1 MNRPHEEAE
10 ELALLFDLSM
20 DMLGSTDFE
29 GRLIK
34 LNPAWER
41 VLGYSLDELIGQ
53 PYLNFVHPDDVERT
67 RLEAYGAHAA
77 ATTKNFENRYLC
89 KDGSNRWISWNYSS
103 HPATQRLYFVGRD
116 ITQEKANQAHLQETK
131 DQLEAILDNSDVV
144 IGLKTL
150 AGTYLLANNEFAKL
164 VGAPSK
170 QSLIG
175 MRDEDLF
182 PAATADLLAKN
193 DVELIE
199 SGHILQ
205 FEEEIPSPDG
215 MRTYLTTRFLLNDVH
230 DKPYAICM
238 IAKDISY
245 RKMTELQLLMR
256 NQAIEH
262 SPSGISIADATLPD
276 MPLIYINP
284 AFEKT
289 TGYSAIDVIGRNCRF
304 LQGTDRNQP
313 EIERIREAIQ
323 AEEIVTVV
331 LRNYRKDGSLFYNE
345 LSLAPIHDENGVL
358 SHYVGI
364 TTDVTS
370 RIHYEARIQDRN
382 EALRD
387 AIHHLAQARK
397 QAEDATRL
405 KSQFLATMS
414 HELRTPLNAI
424 IGYTE
429 IQLAGMTGSLNAEQR
444 DYQERVLSNADH
456 LLRLINDVLDIS
468 KIEAGRMEIVEK
480 PFYLRQWVEDTVSQ
494 VRILAEEKGLRFE
507 VEIDNRMPNYIVGDA
522 ARIRQV
528 AYNLLSNA
536 VKFTHKGHL
545 RLSIRLQG
553 ENTWQLIVEDT
564 GIGIASH
571 LQETIF
577 EEFRQLDASSQRKV
591 GGTGLGLSIVRKLS
605 LMMGG
610 NVRVKSQVGEGSQ
623 FTVILPLVEEREY
636 RELSHD

>member
-89 KDGSNRWISWNYSS
+89 KDGSSRWISWNYSS
-103 HPATQRLYFVGRD
+103 YPATQRLYFVGRD

-150 AGTYLLANNEFAKL
+150 TGVYLLVNNEFAKL

-170 QSLIG
+170 ESLIG

-182 PAATADLLAKN
+182 PKTTADLLAEN
-193 DVELIE
+193 DVELIKL
-199 SGHILQ
+199 GHILQ
-205 FEEEIPSPDG
+205 FEEEIPSQEG
-215 MRTYLTTRFLLNDVH
+215 LRTYLTTRFLLNDIH

-323 AEEIVTVV
+323 AEEIVTVI

-480 PFYLRQWVEDTVSQ
+480 PFYLRQWVEETVSQ

>member
-41 VLGYSLDELIGQ
+41 VLGYSLDELMGQ
-53 PYLNFVHPDDVERT
+53 PYLKFVHPDDVERT
-67 RLEAYGAHAA
+67 SLEAQGAHSE

-89 KDGSNRWISWNYSS
+89 KDGSSRWISWNYSS

-150 AGTYLLANNEFAKL
+150 AGTYLLVNNEFAKL

-170 QSLIG
+170 ESLIG

-182 PAATADLLAKN
+182 PKTTADLLAKN

-199 SGHILQ
+199 LGHILQ
-205 FEEEIPSPDG
+205 FEEEIPSQDG

-323 AEEIVTVV
+323 AEEIVTVI

-480 PFYLRQWVEDTVSQ
+480 PFYLRQWVEETVSQ